1 MTNAPGLD
9 VYVSDQQILSPESYI
24 AVRSR
29 VEPMSLFEP
38 VKRALWQV
46 DPEQSVFD
54 VHTMQ
59 QRVLNTVWQQR
70 LSGIV
75 LVLFAGLALI
85 LASVGIYGVMS
96 YLVSQ
101 RTREVGLRMAL
112 GAQTDDVLKLI
123 LGQGMKLV
131 IVGTVLGL
139 AGALALGRL
148 IASLLFGV
156 SATDAATLA
165 LVTAV
170 VAIVGM
176 LACYLP
182 ARRAAKIDPMAALRN
197 E

>member
-1 MTNAPGLD
+1 
-9 VYVSDQQILSPESYI
+9 
-24 AVRSR
+24 
-29 VEPMSLFEP
+29 
-38 VKRALWQV
+38 
-46 DPEQSVFD
+46 
-54 VHTMQ
+54 
-59 QRVLNTVWQQR
+59 
-70 LSGIV
+70 
-75 LVLFAGLALI
+75 
-85 LASVGIYGVMS
+85 MS